1 MKNTYILLY
10 DGDCGFC
17 NHWVRWVL
25 DNNRK
30 GRFNFAPLQGTFAQ
44 SFLKQNHL
52 PNTNFNTLYLIHPKG
67 KIAEKSDAVINICKV
82 LDGVY
87 SIAIIAK
94 VLPKFFRDWIYDL
107 VAKNRKKLMANN
119 CVLLTKDERQYF
131 LE

>member
-1 MKNTYILLY
+1 M
-10 DGDCGFC
+10 
-17 NHWVRWVL
+17 
-25 DNNRK
+25 
-30 GRFNFAPLQGTFAQ
+30 
-44 SFLKQNHL
+44 
-52 PNTNFNTLYLIHPKG
+52 
-67 KIAEKSDAVINICKV
+67 INICKV

>member
-25 DNNRK
+25 DNNHK
-30 GRFNFAPLQGTFAQ
+30 GCFNFAPLQGTFAQ